1 MNIDKIKF
9 VGGKKASEIIGVHQ
23 RTLYLWEKKGLIETI
38 RTVGGKRLYN
48 VEKYI
53 KNQECLENN
62 NDINLCDNLDELDK
76 KKEKLNICYV
86 RVSSNGQKDDL
97 KRQKEV
103 MKKIYPTHILIEDIG
118 SGLNLNKRGIKK
130 IITLA
135 IDGKINEVVVAYR
148 DRLTRFGFELIEELI
163 QKYSNGKIKILNE
176 KELIEP
182 EEELVKDVMS
192 ILNVYVAK
200 MNGLRKYNKIKK
212 TEDNIIKP
220 LANNTNIIINKKK

>member
-1 MNIDKIKF
+1 MDIDKTKF

-23 RTLYLWEKKGLIETI
+23 RTLYLWDEKGLIETI

-48 VEKYI
+48 VEKYLKENI
-53 KNQECLENN
+53 CIEENKKNNTF
-62 NDINLCDNLDELDK
+62 CDNLDDLDK

-97 KRQKEV
+97 MRQKNQ
-103 MKKIYPTHILIEDIG
+103 MIKLYPKHLIIEDIG

-130 IITLA
+130 IINLA
-135 IDGKINEVVVAYR
+135 IDGKINELVVAYK

-163 QKYSNGKIKILNE
+163 QKYSNGKIIIVNQ
-176 KELIEP
+176 KEIIEP

-200 MNGLRKYNKIKK
+200 MNGLRKYNKVNKSIKK
-212 TEDNIIKP
+212 
-220 LANNTNIIINKKK
+220 

>member
-9 VGGKKASEIIGVHQ
+9 VGGKNASEIIGVHQ

-53 KNQECLENN
+53 KKQECLENN
-62 NDINLCDNLDELDK
+62 NNINLCDNLDELDK

-97 KRQKEV
+97 ERQKEA

-220 LANNTNIIINKKK
+220 LANNTNIITNKKK